1 MQEQSYVIIDIPWFF
16 QIFNKIIEKLDHK
29 SKRLEYNNST
39 NILFIKNDLIK
50 SSEFMDEFLIAN
62 AQQADLLFDAMKN
75 YDLIIRVQN
84 IEDNK
89 KDNNNLKKIND
100 FIIIPEYFFKKKY
113 VETIKVT

>member
-1 MQEQSYVIIDIPWFF
+1 LSI
-16 QIFNKIIEKLDHK
+16 K
-29 SKRLEYNNST
+29 S
-39 NILFIKNDLIK
+39 DLIK

-113 VETIKVT
+113 LETVKVNYN